1 MTPPVKT
8 GNDANA
14 AAAPRAHNQA
24 LVYDVLSAVSR
35 AHAEGRA
42 RTVERYGFTPAQA
55 EKIARLS
62 AHQLHRLANTGLN
75 LFDISV
81 DGRRLDH
88 ILKSMRQERAER
100 ALQNRLLMLGAPAEL
115 MQALYGWSHQEV
127 ADRRRSLNIAGAD
140 SGRPRRATEVEEMQI
155 WKSWHGSTG
164 MTDAERF
171 ETVASETNIK
181 LNVIWAQIKR
191 WRDSGRVPNLVEPEP
206 ANDGD
211 GPVPSRPDI
220 RELWRRLN
228 RRPDTEHEQAL
239 MRLAGAVLLFGYVLV
254 SSPFD
259 SYATGQPQIVRHI
272 VHLTGVASI
281 LISMLIVAA
290 IVAWP
295 ATVVSRRII
304 SMVLDVAVP
313 SVYLWYQ
320 GEYGVVH
327 YVMYFWIIIGHG
339 FRFGHRYLVG
349 STALVTL
356 AFTGVISFH
365 PYWQQLGALPY
376 GLITG
381 LLLLP
386 IWAAILLHSKT
397 ESQRRAQAAR
407 LHYLTGLQVGEEPAS
422 YGDGTGHH
430 SADRR

>member
-1 MTPPVKT
+1 MGRSAKTITGSGGTTPPR
-8 GNDANA
+8 G
-14 AAAPRAHNQA
+14 HGQA

-42 RTVERYGFTPAQA
+42 RTVERYGFSPEQA

-81 DGRRLDH
+81 DNRRLDH
-88 ILKSMRQERAER
+88 ILKNIRQERAER

-140 SGRPRRATEVEEMQI
+140 SGRPRRASEAEEIHI

-181 LNVIWAQIKR
+181 LNVIWGQIKR
-191 WRDSGRVPNLVEPEP
+191 WRESGRVPNLVQVES
-206 ANDGD
+206 ATDADGLVRST
-211 GPVPSRPDI
+211 PRI
-220 RELWRRLN
+220 RVLWRRLR

-239 MRLAGAVLLFGYVLV
+239 MRLAGAILLFGYVLV

-259 SYATGQPQIVRHI
+259 NYALRQPDAVRHI
-272 VHLTGVASI
+272 VELTGVASI
-281 LISMLIVAA
+281 LTSMLIVAA

-304 SMVLDVAVP
+304 AMVLDVAVP

-349 STALVTL
+349 STVLVTL
-356 AFTGVISFH
+356 AFTGIISFH
-365 PYWQQLGALPY
+365 PYWQKLGALPY

-407 LHYLTGLQVGEEPAS
+407 LHYLTGLQASEEAAGYGEGATPE
-422 YGDGTGHH
+422 
-430 SADRR
+430 R